1 MAEGDNIR
9 FENMLDFKN
18 ILREDDSSTENVE
31 AEEKEYDSLYEELIE
46 KCKPSNFLSDQ
57 NKFNTANDI
66 YSQLLKISDR
76 EEKRVLEMRNVAI
89 KELGVRIIFN
99 TKELYEYL
107 EEMLDP
113 RTYER
118 MKPYDSERVRQA
130 GEFYFRLQSLN
141 KRNILELELLKIDA
155 QSFIDRR
162 EAEWQE
168 VQRRKQIKQEEQ
180 RRIQEEQQ
188 RKQEEEQIKILK
200 RQEEERIRQEK
211 NEKTTALIVMI
222 CLAVFLGIT
231 IIGLVISDS
240 K

>member
-1 MAEGDNIR
+1 MAEEENIR

-31 AEEKEYDSLYEELIE
+31 VEEKEYDSLYEELIE

-89 KELGVRIIFN
+89 KELGVRITIN

-107 EEMLDP
+107 EEVLDP

-118 MKPYDSERVRQA
+118 LKPYDAERVRQA

-168 VQRRKQIKQEEQ
+168 VQRRKQRK
-180 RRIQEEQQ
+180 QEEQQ

-211 NEKTTALIVMI
+211 EEKATAIASLVIII
-222 CLAVFLGIT
+222 CLAVFLGI
-231 IIGLVISDS
+231 IILVEVINNS
-240 K
+240 

>member
-1 MAEGDNIR
+1 MAEEENIR

-31 AEEKEYDSLYEELIE
+31 VEEKEYDSLYEELIE

-107 EEMLDP
+107 DRILHP

-118 MKPYDSERVRQA
+118 LRPYDAERVQLA
-130 GEFYFRLQSLN
+130 GEFFRRLQSLN
-141 KRNILELELLKIDA
+141 KRNILELEQLKADA
-155 QSFIDRR
+155 QSFILRR
-162 EAEWQE
+162 EAE
-168 VQRRKQIKQEEQ
+168 
-180 RRIQEEQQ
+180 
-188 RKQEEEQIKILK
+188 L
-200 RQEEERIRQEK
+200 QEEERRSQERERIRIQRQE
-211 NEKTTALIVMI
+211 EKIKRQKEKDRIFALVSVI
-222 CLAVFLGIT
+222 IT
-231 IIGLVISDS
+231 IIAVIALFLSGLALQ